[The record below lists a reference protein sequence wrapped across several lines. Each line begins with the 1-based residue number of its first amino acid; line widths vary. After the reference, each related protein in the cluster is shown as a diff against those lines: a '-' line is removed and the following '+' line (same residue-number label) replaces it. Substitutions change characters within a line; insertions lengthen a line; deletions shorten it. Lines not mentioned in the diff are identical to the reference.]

1 MKGRNS
7 GAVFIFLGVLL
18 IVIFVVGLICSKN
31 PDAFQQKY
39 SYDYTLNAF
48 TAFCAN
54 WYVFAGII
62 GIPLFLVSLIISLV
76 REHRNRQ

>member
-18 IVIFVVGLICSKN
+18 IVIFVVGLITAKN

-48 TAFCAN
+48 TAFC
-54 WYVFAGII
+54 AGII